1 MGLFGFGKKKDP
13 QPVPAQQPEQKP
25 VEISGPPYQQF
36 VIVDGQW
43 HLNPKYDPSAPK
55 PAEIKVTGLDLDE
68 DEKEDKDEDEEEDDE
83 D

>member
-13 QPVPAQQPEQKP
+13 QPVQAQQPEQKP

-43 HLNPKYDPSAPK
+43 HINPKYDPKAPK
-55 PAEIKVTGLDLDE
+55 PEGPMVIGLDPDNEGE
-68 DEKEDKDEDEEEDDE
+68 DDDEE
-83 D
+83 

>member
-13 QPVPAQQPEQKP
+13 QPVQAQQPEQKP

-43 HLNPKYDPSAPK
+43 HINPKYDPKAPK
-55 PAEIKVTGLDLDE
+55 PEGPRVIGLGLD
-68 DEKEDKDEDEEEDDE
+68 DDE
-83 D
+83 DDDE

>member
-36 VIVDGQW
+36 VLVAGQW
-43 HLNPKYDPSAPK
+43 HINPQDDPTAPK
-55 PAEIKVTGLDLDE
+55 PEGPRVIGLDPDNE
-68 DEKEDKDEDEEEDDE
+68 GEDEE
-83 D
+83 